1 MNKNTKEDCEMKKEE
16 YLSLIDEVIAQ
27 GPYTDTWDSLCE
39 HPTPKWYARDKFGI
53 FIHWGVY
60 SVPAFG
66 NEWYP
71 RNMYVKGSK
80 ENLHHTE
87 KYELWINSATRILFL
102 SLGLRRL
109 IRRNGRPYLKRR
121 ERNS

>member
-80 ENLHHTE
+80 ENLHHIE
-87 KYELWINSATRILFL
+87 KYGTLDKFGYKDFR
-102 SLGLRRL
+102 SLRQKNL
-109 IRRNGRPYLKRR
+109 IQKNGQHFLKRQ

>member
-1 MNKNTKEDCEMKKEE
+1 MKKEE

-87 KYELWINSATRILFL
+87 KYGTLDKFGLFL
-102 SLGLRRL
+102 SLRLRSL

-121 ERNS
+121 GRNS